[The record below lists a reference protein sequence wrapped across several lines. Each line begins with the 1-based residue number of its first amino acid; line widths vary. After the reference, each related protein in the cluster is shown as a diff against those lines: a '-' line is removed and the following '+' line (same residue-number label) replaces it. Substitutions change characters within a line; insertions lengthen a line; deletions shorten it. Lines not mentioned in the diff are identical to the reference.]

1 MGASQDV
8 LPGGELFVSQMVLK
22 SRYRFMNQS
31 KAFLSW
37 MKKHYFISGV
47 FILII
52 VSIYAIMFVSAPEIN
67 KEEASKRSA
76 AQTELSSFIQTA
88 EQAKIISSYD
98 FTNDRVVYVD
108 SAWYKMSV
116 QEKKDFLTHVGA
128 LKKAATG
135 FQNFEARDSHTNEKV
150 GEITSFNQSVEVY
163 K

>member
-1 MGASQDV
+1 M
-8 LPGGELFVSQMVLK
+8 
-22 SRYRFMNQS
+22 
-31 KAFLSW
+31 
-37 MKKHYFISGV
+37 
-47 FILII
+47 
-52 VSIYAIMFVSAPEIN
+52 
-67 KEEASKRSA
+67 
-76 AQTELSSFIQTA
+76 
-88 EQAKIISSYD
+88 
-98 FTNDRVVYVD
+98 YVD